1 MMPFSSEIC
10 FVGRLVGR
18 SVWHSRSKGKVQ
30 TSMHKKREEI
40 WKILCGDWGS
50 AGLFRRFCHQIY
62 WREEVARS
70 LASIHS
76 WKITGTCEEVIR
88 TRVSIDRWRINARG
102 NVCHKHHMTVPV
114 ATRRALLRLSLDFLF
129 FLMTVHIKLLP
140 WIDISQKFTAQVF
153 RDCAPC
159 SKNRKTLFALNG
171 QLVIVRHWFMSTGRD
186 AFLLSCF
193 AFEFLTFVT
202 LRKRSRQLS
211 FYAFERSLYTAI
223 KIVRIWKSVTGRSYI
238 QRDSK
243 KLDNLSRKILNLKE
257 LFFPSERFEVST
269 TCRVRLL

>member
-1 MMPFSSEIC
+1 MWGLGFGRTLPAFLSPNILERGSSTLSGIHPFLENYWYLWRSNPNKGFNRSLENQRSRKCMSQTPHDCSS
-10 FVGRLVGR
+10 RD
-18 SVWHSRSKGKVQ
+18 SKGIA
-30 TSMHKKREEI
+30 SPLI
-40 WKILCGDWGS
+40 S
-50 AGLFRRFCHQIY
+50 RF
-62 WREEVARS
+62 S
-70 LASIHS
+70 L
-76 WKITGTCEEVIR
+76 
-88 TRVSIDRWRINARG
+88 
-102 NVCHKHHMTVPV
+102 
-114 ATRRALLRLSLDFLF
+114 

-159 SKNRKTLFALNG
+159 SKKRKTLFALNG

-202 LRKRSRQLS
+202 LHKRSRQLS

-238 QRDSK
+238 QRDFK
-243 KLDNLSRKILNLKE
+243 KLDDLSRKILNLKE